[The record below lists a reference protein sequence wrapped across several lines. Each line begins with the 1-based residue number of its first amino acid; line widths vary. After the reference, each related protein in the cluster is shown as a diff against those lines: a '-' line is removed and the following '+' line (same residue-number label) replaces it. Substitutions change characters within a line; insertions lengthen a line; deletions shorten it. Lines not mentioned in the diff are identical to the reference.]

1 MSRVCQITGKRNN
14 VANNVSNANN
24 KTKRV
29 QRVNLRSKRVFVPEL
44 GRSVRLRLSAQAL
57 RTLNHK
63 PLAVFLKENGLSLE
77 DVA

>member
-1 MSRVCQITGKRNN
+1 MSRVCQITGKRQN

-24 KTKRV
+24 KTKKV

-44 GRSVRLRLSAQAL
+44 GRAVRLRLSTRAL
-57 RTLNHK
+57 RTLNTK
-63 PLAVFLKENGLSLE
+63 PLAQVLKDNGLTLE